1 MSVIDV
7 DNLGIRYAIRYERA
21 RTIKE
26 VVMNKLRGR
35 GGAKEFWALRN
46 VTFRVDQGEI
56 LGIVGPNGAGKSTL
70 CLSLCQILHPDEGT
84 VDVHGSVSTLLT
96 LGTGFNRALSGRD
109 NIYLNGAFLG
119 FTKKQIDAMVDDIV
133 EFADLGEFIHAPVK
147 TYSSGMMARLGFAIA
162 VRIEPEILII
172 DEVLGV
178 GDEAFKDKCQAK
190 LQELIGRAKAI
201 IIVSHAARFIQAFA
215 TRVMWLNEGRV
226 EALGDPD
233 EVVNAYMKWANA
245 RKAKRTVKLDDS
257 FRAAMEA
264 ASQSP
269 DATMDSGGVSS
280 GMDGGMD
287 ML

>member
-1 MSVIDV
+1 MSVIDAE
-7 DNLGIRYAIRYERA
+7 NLGIRYAIRYEQA

-35 GGAKEFWALRN
+35 GGAKEFWALRG
-46 VTFRVDQGEI
+46 VTFKVEQGEI

-70 CLSLCQILHPDEGT
+70 CLSLCEILHPDEGR

-119 FTKKQIDAMVDDIV
+119 FTKKQIDAMVADIIA
-133 EFADLGEFIHAPVK
+133 FAELGDFIDAPVK

-178 GDEAFKDKCQAK
+178 GDETFKDKCQAK
-190 LQELIGRAKAI
+190 IQDLIGQAKAI
-201 IIVSHAARFIQAFA
+201 IIVSHAARFIQKFA
-215 TRVMWLNEGRV
+215 TRVMWLEAGRV
-226 EALGDPD
+226 KMFGDPD
-233 EVVNAYMKWANA
+233 EVVDSYMQWANA
-245 RKAKRTVKLDDS
+245 RKAKRTVSMDES
-257 FRAAMEA
+257 FRAAMDA
-264 ASQSP
+264 ASQTP
-269 DATMDSGGVSS
+269 DAGMSAAGGMDSGI
-280 GMDGGMD
+280 DAF
-287 ML
+287 